1 MATITVRN
9 VPDEVVEMIKN
20 RARLRKH
27 SMEQEVRT
35 ILTEVVLDRE
45 RAMKRIES
53 LWKKQNRRVV
63 REEVDGWLSDA
74 RRSES
79 SL

>member
-9 VPDEVVEMIKN
+9 VPDEVVAMIKN
-20 RARLRKH
+20 RARRRKH

-35 ILTEVVLDRE
+35 ILAEVVLDRE
-45 RAMKRIES
+45 RALKRIES
-53 LWKKQNRRVV
+53 LWRKQNRPVS
-63 REEVDGWLSDA
+63 REEVDRWLSDA
-74 RRSES
+74 RQDES

>member
-20 RARLRKH
+20 RARRRKH

-35 ILTEVVLDRE
+35 ILAEVVLDRE

-53 LWKKQNRRVV
+53 LWRKQNRHVG
-63 REEVDGWLSDA
+63 REEVDRWLSDA
-74 RRSES
+74 RQDES